1 MVNLSDRFV
10 DARFAILMIS
20 LEARMIKNEKKWK
33 RRFARK
39 ESPSIKWTFVIATTR
54 ITDKKD
60 LRKIR
65 FSFIGTTGFSSV
77 HFTVRDWLHV
87 SNLFRMLFSIFFSLI
102 MDQ

>member
-10 DARFAILMIS
+10 DARFAILIS
-20 LEARMIKNEKKWK
+20 FEARMIKNEKKWK

-87 SNLFRMLFSIFFSLI
+87 SNLFRMLFSIFFPLI